1 MRLIFA
7 GTPAF
12 AAAALATL
20 TDAGHDIAVVLTQ
33 PDRPAGR
40 GLRMT
45 ASAVK
50 QLAHLRGLQVAQPQT
65 LRDPAAQ
72 AMLAALAPEAMVVAA
87 YGLLLPPEVLTIP
100 SRGCLN
106 IHASLLPRWRGAAP
120 VQRALLAGDIE
131 TGVSIMQM
139 DAGLDTGPVWRR
151 SALLI
156 DPTDTAGSL
165 LDRLARLGARMIA
178 DTLASLDQPGGPEAQ
193 PAGGVTYAH
202 KINKREAAIDFS
214 QSASQI
220 ERQIRAFDPVPG
232 AFCLIGGQL
241 LKVWSARCE
250 ALSEVRSG
258 VRSEACAH
266 IHSPGQIIEIDDQRG
281 IGVACGEGVLWL
293 HSLQRAGGRRQDALA
308 FARAHPALAIG
319 SRLDPGTGVV
329 DGATG

>member
-1 MRLIFA
+1 
-7 GTPAF
+7 
-12 AAAALATL
+12 
-20 TDAGHDIAVVLTQ
+20 
-33 PDRPAGR
+33 
-40 GLRMT
+40 
-45 ASAVK
+45 
-50 QLAHLRGLQVAQPQT
+50 
-65 LRDPAAQ
+65 
-72 AMLAALAPEAMVVAA
+72 VVAA

-100 SRGCLN
+100 VRGCLN

-120 VQRALLAGDIE
+120 VQRALLAGDNE
-131 TGVSIMQM
+131 TGISIMQM
-139 DAGLDTGPVWRR
+139 DAGLDTGPVWSR
-151 SALLI
+151 SALPI

-165 LDRLARLGARMIA
+165 LDRLARLGATMIG
-178 DTLASLDQPGGPEAQ
+178 DTLASLDQPGEPEAQ

-202 KINKREAAIDFS
+202 KIDKREAAIDFN

-250 ALSEVRSG
+250 ALGEP
-258 VRSEACAH
+258 CTH

-293 HSLQRAGGRRQDALA
+293 HSLQRAGGRRQDARA

-319 SRLDPGTGVV
+319 SRLEPGTGVPN
-329 DGATG
+329 GAPG